1 MVRTMDKEILE
12 GLSYNEKRLL
22 LAMDAA
28 KGVSTPEALI
38 ENGSFSLEVEVMG
51 SASWLST
58 KGLMQIE
65 EDQSVFYILA
75 DQKIAETGLA
85 ERRAIEI
92 INKAQTYVDEI
103 NNALQEKGDTMDAAQ
118 KEQLTKLRDEA
129 SGAIAAKDIEKL
141 REIVGRLED
150 AASQAYAQQQQQQ
163 ANQGQQSQ
171 QQEGQQGPDDVV
183 DADFTDA
190 K

>member
-1 MVRTMDKEILE
+1 MFTDNKLLGNFTLSGIRPARRGQPRIEVTFNIDVNGIVKVSAKDLDTQQTADITISGSN
-12 GLSYNEKRLL
+12 GLSKSDIDRMIKEAEENKAADEKRKG
-22 LAMDAA
+22 DA
-28 KGVSTPEALI
+28 
-38 ENGSFSLEVEVMG
+38 
-51 SASWLST
+51 
-58 KGLMQIE
+58 
-65 EDQSVFYILA
+65 
-75 DQKIAETGLA
+75 
-85 ERRAIEI
+85 EI

-103 NNALQEKGDTMDAAQ
+103 NNALQEKGDSMDAAQ

-150 AASQAYAQQQQQQ
+150 AASQAYAQQQQRQGGDSG
-163 ANQGQQSQ
+163 NQGQ